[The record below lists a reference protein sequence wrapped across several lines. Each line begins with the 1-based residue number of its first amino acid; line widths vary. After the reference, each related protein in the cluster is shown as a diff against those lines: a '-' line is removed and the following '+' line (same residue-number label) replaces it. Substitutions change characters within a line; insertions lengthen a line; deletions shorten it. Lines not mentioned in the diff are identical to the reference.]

1 MVVTKNPLKLLESKY
16 LEAADAKKTLIEAA
30 IISLDSKF
38 FEPNVP
44 PQMERIEAAR
54 KLIDVSF
61 NVAIRIEPIIPRFGE
76 IPGQPHLRHRNTRR
90 ENLRNRSK
98 TCHSKMSEARS
109 VDCED
114 KPRLLLWVA
123 SYYKT
128 YGIWTGNCY
137 ELEHYIKRILHIF
150 VYSACLKR
158 RINYSIYLDRIDFPY
173 STVCDRT
180 NLLLLKEEKKLIVLN
195 HEEFTG

>member
-1 MVVTKNPLKLLESKY
+1 M
-16 LEAADAKKTLIEAA
+16 EATDSKKTLIEAT

-38 FEPNVP
+38 FEPNAP
-44 PQMERIEAAR
+44 PQMERIEAAW

-61 NVAIRIEPIIPRFGE
+61 NVAIRIEPIIPRFVE
-76 IPGQPHLRHRNTRR
+76 ILGQSPLRHRNTCR
-90 ENLRNRSK
+90 ENLRNQGK
-98 TCHSKMSEARS
+98 TCHSKMSEAHR
-109 VDCED
+109 VDCEE

-137 ELEHYIKRILHIF
+137 ELEQYIKRILHMF

-158 RINYSIYLDRIDFPY
+158 RINYSMYLDRIDFPY